1 MSGLLNGIV
10 TRRVRPLWA
19 KTRFEGARSM
29 ARAGARFARYG
40 VERWVLRRSR
50 VVRRVHDYG
59 MSLNIQV
66 PGISKTLAVYG
77 VHEKLETE
85 LMRERLRPG
94 MTAIDVGANIGYYAL
109 LEASLVGPK
118 GLVYA
123 LEPFPRNYDL
133 LVRNIRLNRRED
145 RIRPFWL
152 AAGDAEG
159 RARMYLGPSDNM
171 HCLMEYDRTD
181 TFNDFIEVEAVTL
194 DRFLGD
200 KRPVDFLRMDLEGY
214 ECQVLDGMN
223 GILKSVRPDLL
234 FEVHPVGDV
243 DPDPRYTPYLERLLD
258 LGYRPITLICPGH
271 ERAAARFAELG
282 YRPSRV
288 AYNGLVRSVR
298 YDHIRS
304 EDLLKVAA
312 RRPKVTRAIYWTAR
326 DRGSCS

>member
-1 MSGLLNGIV
+1 MNGIV
-10 TRRVRPLWA
+10 TQRVRPLWA

-40 VERWVLRRSR
+40 VERWVLHRTR
-50 VVRRVHDYG
+50 VIRRVHDYCMG
-59 MSLNIQV
+59 LNIQV

-77 VHEKLETE
+77 VHEKLETG

-109 LEASLVGPK
+109 LEATLVGPK

-145 RIRPFWL
+145 RIHPFRL

-159 RARMYLGPSDNM
+159 MTRMYLGPSDNM

-181 TFNDFIEVEAVTL
+181 TFNDHIEVETVTL
-194 DRFLGD
+194 DRFLEGR
-200 KRPVDFLRMDLEGY
+200 RPVDFLRMDLEGY
-214 ECQVLDGMN
+214 ECQVLDGMQET
-223 GILKSVRPDLL
+223 LRTVRPDLL
-234 FEVHPVGDV
+234 FEIHPVGDV

-258 LGYRPITLICPGH
+258 LGYRPLTLICPGH
-271 ERAAARFAELG
+271 ERAATRFAELG

-288 AYNGLVRSVR
+288 AFNGLVRSVR
-298 YDHIRS
+298 FDGIRP

-312 RRPKVTRAIYWTAR
+312 RRPKITRAIYWTAE
-326 DRGSCS
+326 GP